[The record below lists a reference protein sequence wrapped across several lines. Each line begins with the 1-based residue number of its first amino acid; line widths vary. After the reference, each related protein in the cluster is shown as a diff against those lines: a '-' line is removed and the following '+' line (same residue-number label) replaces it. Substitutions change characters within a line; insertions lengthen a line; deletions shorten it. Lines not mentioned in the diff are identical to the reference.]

1 MPDGLYFFDIA
12 MFVQQFEARFP
23 KTPQN
28 GAVRLSQ
35 IQLRTAKR
43 FRKWS
48 GNADDADNADF
59 RRYKS
64 HSQFSILN
72 S

>member
-1 MPDGLYFFDIA
+1 MLDGLCFADIA
-12 MFVQQFEARFP
+12 LFVQQF
-23 KTPQN
+23 KTQLQKTSQT

-43 FRKWS
+43 K
-48 GNADDADNADF
+48 
-59 RRYKS
+59 

-72 S
+72 SQFS